1 MSKMKDWEKRLT
13 RSCKLRK
20 REQLE
25 RDLKAV
31 NNEIEELEEEKE
43 QCLHYKI

>member
-1 MSKMKDWEKRLT
+1 MSKMKDWEKRLK
-13 RSCKLRK
+13 RSYKLRK

-31 NNEIEELEEEKE
+31 NKEIEELEEVNK
-43 QCLHYKI
+43 